1 MRTRTFLVFAA
12 AAGACALLSG
22 CSTSSPG
29 ASSDGDQTARA
40 TVTPDGDNVLA
51 AFAGISSD
59 YDAVETGP
67 DLAEI
72 SEAEVVGTIRSVSE
86 GRVAAVVGTDDVLSH
101 SIVVEIAPDQVFS
114 GSEVQ
119 TLDSVYVEL
128 NNPGDRNASEYADAL
143 PLGAQVMAYIE
154 PAWDGSAQTGVDQE
168 LQNPDAGRPTG
179 EPLYVLTSPQGFAI
193 VASSGDV
200 VWPLLG
206 ATLEGDLKD
215 FSPDGSALLAQR

>member
-119 TLDSVYVEL
+119 TLRLRLRGAQQSRGQERFRVCRCAAARRTGDGLHRARVGRKCA
-128 NNPGDRNASEYADAL
+128 NGCRPGASESRCRATDRRTAVCADVA
-143 PLGAQVMAYIE
+143 A
-154 PAWDGSAQTGVDQE
+154 GVCDRGE
-168 LQNPDAGRPTG
+168 LRRRRLAPPRRDARRRP
-179 EPLYVLTSPQGFAI
+179 ER
-193 VASSGDV
+193 
-200 VWPLLG
+200 LL
-206 ATLEGDLKD
+206 
-215 FSPDGSALLAQR
+215 PDGSALLAQR